1 MQVGSLV
8 PEEVFA
14 TLSQYAHAADN
25 AAVWPS
31 ASWNVLRQAG
41 VLRWCIPTAYSGA
54 GLEGI
59 DLLSGNER
67 LAGACLTTCFIL
79 SQRDAAC
86 RRLRDGDPPGRDP
99 VSVQLGWGGA
109 VRRNRGFCDPAR
121 SRPFHPGPARA
132 ARTCRVRARARS
144 GHARSC
150 RGRARRDP
158 VAAGARGRRSSGLTA
173 RDHLGGGSRP
183 AGARLIPR
191 SELARRPR
199 AFSSR
204 PFHCGARDAAMHR
217 RP

>member
-86 RRLRDGDPPGRDP
+86 RRLRDGDNEELRRRLLPPLAAGDIFST
-99 VSVQLGWGGA
+99 VGLSQLTTSRQH
-109 VRRNRGFCDPAR
+109 VKPA
-121 SRPFHPGPARA
+121 FTAR
-132 ARTCRVRARARS
+132 
-144 GHARSC
+144 
-150 RGRARRDP
+150 
-158 VAAGARGRRSSGLTA
+158 VAADGFVLDGT
-173 RDHLGGGSRP
+173 
-183 AGARLIPR
+183 IPWVT
-191 SELARRPR
+191 
-199 AFSSR
+199 
-204 PFHCGARDAAMHR
+204 G
-217 RP
+217 